1 MSFSKDPNQVLQD
14 ALNKGYSRV
23 RFQQGKPVLDRE
35 LNLLG
40 DLANPQRLAASYI
53 GDGVPTGSDGFA
65 ITSLDVAANDF
76 TIGAGRCLVNGS
88 EVVLSSNTKYKSQP
102 HKEKVA
108 AFPPGASGVY
118 LRVFPTQTTEVQDP
132 NLNNQGDVGSVTSL
146 REKADWEVIVSVAP
160 LNSDHYLLANINT
173 AANKITDMRRK
184 GLTVETLRDDVTADR
199 DAIKKIGD
207 RLDLSHTANGDLK
220 PNVVGATQ
228 IVNASVDNTKLAP
241 NAVLEA
247 NIANNAISK
256 RTIQDRQVSM
266 MKLGLTQVVV
276 DQQVVVPAATGGVP
290 GENVV
295 TLLIGDEFAFF
306 LISVRQI
313 LPRPQLPNPIGFIV
327 NWMQR
332 TLVVKGPGLANP
344 YAHMHQVVFQ
354 NPTATPQTVACR
366 AFRIADT

>member
-40 DLANPQRLAASYI
+40 DLANPQRFASSYI

-65 ITSLDVAANDF
+65 ITNLNVAANDF
-76 TIGAGRCLVNGS
+76 TISAGRCLVNGS
-88 EVVLSSNTKYKSQP
+88 EVVLSGNTTYKTQP
-102 HKEKVA
+102 NKGKVA
-108 AFPPGASGVY
+108 ALPAGASGVY
-118 LRVFPTQTTEVQDP
+118 LRVFPTQTTEVQDA
-132 NLNNQGDVGSVTSL
+132 NLNNQGDVGFVTSL
-146 REKADWEVIVSVAP
+146 REKTDWEVIVSVAP

-173 AANKITDMRRK
+173 AANRITDMRRK
-184 GLTVETLRDDVTADR
+184 GLSVETLRDDVNTDR
-199 DAIKKIGD
+199 DVIKKIGD

-228 IVNASVDNTKLAP
+228 LINASVDNTKLAA

-247 NIANNAISK
+247 NIANDAISK

-266 MKLGLTQVVV
+266 MKLGLTQVA
-276 DQQVVVPAATGGVP
+276 DQQVLVPAATGGVP
-290 GENVV
+290 GDAVLN
-295 TLLIGDEFAFF
+295 LQAADEFAFF
-306 LISVRQI
+306 LISVRQVS
-313 LPRPQLPNPIGFIV
+313 PRPQLPNPIGFMV

-332 TLVVKGPGLANP
+332 TFVVKGPGLGNP
-344 YAHMHQVVFQ
+344 YVHMHQVLFQ